1 MLIQQVELF
10 LIEQQLRIPF
20 KTSYGLYEDRETIIV
35 KLTDESGTVGYGE
48 VVAFS
53 EPWYTA
59 ETIQTSLHILQDFLI
74 PTILNKV
81 FTHPS
86 EVAET
91 LNIFKGNPMAK
102 AGIEGA
108 YWDLFSK
115 INNISLAKALG
126 GINEEIPVGVV
137 VSMNESE
144 VMLQQI
150 ERFQKEGYER
160 FKIKVSKQNDYE
172 VISKIR
178 NKFPTISLMIDA
190 NSDYT
195 LNDIEHLK
203 SLDQFK
209 LLMIEQPFGDR
220 DFLEHAILQKE
231 IETPICLDESIYSLE
246 DVEIAFALQACKI
259 ITIKPGRVGGLT
271 DSLKI
276 HDYCVEKNIPVWVGG
291 MIETGIS
298 RIQNVAL
305 ASLAGFTI
313 PGDISASSRHWEQDI
328 IIPEVRL
335 ENGKVKVPNGIGLG
349 ITVDEERIKK
359 LSKKEFKF
367 LKES

>member
-10 LIEQQLRIPF
+10 LIEQQLKIPF
-20 KTSYGLYEDRETIIV
+20 KTSYGLYENRESIIV
-35 KLTDESGTVGYGE
+35 KLTDESGTVGFGE
-48 VVAFS
+48 IVAFS

-81 FTHPS
+81 FAHPS
-86 EVAET
+86 EIAET
-91 LNIFKGNPMAK
+91 FKIFKGNPMAK

-115 INNISLAKALG
+115 KNDISLAKALG
-126 GINEEIPVGVV
+126 GMKEEIPVGVV
-137 VSMNESE
+137 VSMNEPK

-150 ERFQKEGYER
+150 EKYQTEGYER

-172 VISKIR
+172 VISTIR
-178 NKFPTISLMIDA
+178 DQFPMISLMIDA

-195 LNDIEHLK
+195 LNDIEQLK
-203 SLDQFK
+203 RLDQFK

-220 DFLEHAILQKE
+220 DFLDHAILQKE
-231 IETPICLDESIYSLE
+231 ISTPICLDESIYSLE
-246 DVEIAFALQACKI
+246 DVEIASALQACKV

-271 DSLKI
+271 SSLNI
-276 HDYCVEKNIPVWVGG
+276 HQFCVEHNMPVWVGG

-305 ASLAGFTI
+305 ASLAGFSI

-328 IIPEVRL
+328 IYPEVKL

-359 LSKKEFKF
+359 LSKKVFRFSNE
-367 LKES
+367 

>member
-1 MLIQQVELF
+1 MLIQQIELF
-10 LIEQQLRIPF
+10 LIEQQLKIPF
-20 KTSYGLYEDRETIIV
+20 KTSYGLYENRETIIV

-86 EVAET
+86 EVAQA

-115 INNISLAKALG
+115 INDISLAKALG
-126 GINEEIPVGVV
+126 GMKEEIPVGVV
-137 VSMNESE
+137 VSMNEPE

-150 ERFQKEGYER
+150 ERFQLEGYER
-160 FKIKVSKQNDYE
+160 YKIKVSKQNDYE

-178 NKFPTISLMIDA
+178 DRFPTISLMIDA

-203 SLDQFK
+203 RLDQFK

-231 IETPICLDESIYSLE
+231 IATPICLDESIYSLE
-246 DVEIAFALQACKI
+246 DVKIAFSLEACKV

-271 DSLKI
+271 ESLNI
-276 HDYCVEKNIPVWVGG
+276 HQFCVEHNMPVWVGG

-313 PGDISASSRHWEQDI
+313 PGDISGSSRHWEKDI
-328 IIPEVRL
+328 IYPEVKL

-359 LSKKEFKF
+359 LSKKVFRFSNE
-367 LKES
+367 

>member
-1 MLIQQVELF
+1 MLIQQIELF
-10 LIEQQLRIPF
+10 LIEQQLKIPF
-20 KTSYGLYEDRETIIV
+20 KTSYGLYENRETIIV

-86 EVAET
+86 EVAQA
-91 LNIFKGNPMAK
+91 LHIFKGNPMAK

-115 INNISLAKALG
+115 LNDISLAKALG
-126 GINEEIPVGVV
+126 GMKEEIPVGVV
-137 VSMNESE
+137 VSMNEPKE
-144 VMLQQI
+144 MLQQI
-150 ERFQKEGYER
+150 ERFQLEGYER
-160 FKIKVSKQNDYE
+160 YKIKVSKQNDYE

-178 NKFPTISLMIDA
+178 DRFPTISLMIDA

-203 SLDQFK
+203 RLDQFK

-231 IETPICLDESIYSLE
+231 IATHICLDESIYSLE
-246 DVEIAFALQACKI
+246 DVKIAFALQACKV

-271 DSLKI
+271 ESLKI
-276 HDYCVEKNIPVWVGG
+276 HDYCVENNIPVWVGG

-328 IIPEVRL
+328 IDPEVKL
-335 ENGKVKVPNGIGLG
+335 ENGKVKVPNGFGLG
-349 ITVDEERIKK
+349 VTVDEERIKK
-359 LSKKEFKF
+359 LSKKVFKF
-367 LKES
+367 PK

>member
-10 LIEQQLRIPF
+10 LIEQQLKIPF
-20 KTSYGLYEDRETIIV
+20 KTSYGLYENRESIIV
-35 KLTDESGTVGYGE
+35 KLTDENGTVGIGE

-91 LNIFKGNPMAK
+91 FKMFKGNPMAK

-108 YWDLFSK
+108 FWDLFSK
-115 INNISLAKALG
+115 INELSLAKALG
-126 GINEEIPVGVV
+126 GLKEEIPVGVV
-137 VSMNESE
+137 VSMNEPK

-150 ERFQKEGYER
+150 EKYQIEGYER

-172 VISKIR
+172 VISRIR
-178 NKFPTISLMIDA
+178 DQFPTISLMIDA

-195 LNDIEHLK
+195 LNDIEHIK
-203 SLDQFK
+203 RLDQFK

-220 DFLEHAILQKE
+220 DFLDHAILQKE
-231 IETPICLDESIYSLE
+231 ILTPICLDESIYSLE
-246 DVEIAFALQACKI
+246 DVEIASALQACKI

-271 DSLKI
+271 ESLNI
-276 HDYCVEKNIPVWVGG
+276 HQFCVENNMPVWVGG

-305 ASLAGFTI
+305 ASLLGFTI
-313 PGDISASSRHWEQDI
+313 PGDISASSRHWDQDI
-328 IIPEVRL
+328 IYPEVKL

-349 ITVDEERIKK
+349 ITVDEDRIKK
-359 LSKKEFKF
+359 LSKKVFKF
-367 LKES
+367 SNE

>member
-10 LIEQQLRIPF
+10 LMEQQLNIPF
-20 KTSYGLYEDRETIIV
+20 KTSYGLYENRETIIV
-35 KLTDESGTVGYGE
+35 KLTDESGTVGFGE

-59 ETIQTSLHILQDFLI
+59 ETIQTSLHMLQDFLI

-86 EVAET
+86 EIAEAFK
-91 LNIFKGNPMAK
+91 IFKGNPMAK

-108 YWDLFSK
+108 YWDLYSK
-115 INNISLAKALG
+115 KNEVSLAKALG
-126 GINEEIPVGVV
+126 GKKEEIPVGVV
-137 VSMNESE
+137 VSMNDADL
-144 VMLQQI
+144 MLQQI
-150 ERFQKEGYER
+150 EKFHLEGYER

-172 VISKIR
+172 VIAAIR
-178 NKFPTISLMIDA
+178 DKFPSISLMIDA

-195 LNDIEHLK
+195 LNDIEQLK
-203 SLDQFK
+203 RLDQFT

-220 DFLEHAILQKE
+220 NFLEHAILQKE

-246 DVEIAFALQACKI
+246 DVELAFSLQACKI

-271 DSLKI
+271 ESLKI
-276 HDYCVEKNIPVWVGG
+276 HQFCVENNMPVWVGG

-305 ASLAGFTI
+305 ASLEGFTI

-328 IIPEVRL
+328 IYPAVKL

-359 LSKKEFKF
+359 LSKKVIKYTY
-367 LKES
+367 